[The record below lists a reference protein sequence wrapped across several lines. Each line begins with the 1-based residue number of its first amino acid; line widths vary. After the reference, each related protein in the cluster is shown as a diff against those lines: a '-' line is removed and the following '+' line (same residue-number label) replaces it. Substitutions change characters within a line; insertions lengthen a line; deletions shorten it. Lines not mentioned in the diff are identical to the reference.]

1 MIKLPEARGLSSAE
15 QFALDLLV
23 DLSRLVPASPLL
35 EVTRL
40 EVSNGQNSRD
50 LRGWEAAGWG
60 IEVADGVV
68 RVPRAILRA
77 AVDVAG
83 AAVEQRAT
91 DRDRY
96 RRVPSSANPLVR
108 EGLERSP
115 VIQEAGLA
123 LQVAARKAA
132 GRREIGRAHV

>member
-60 IEVADGVV
+60 IEVAD
-68 RVPRAILRA
+68 
-77 AVDVAG
+77 AG
-83 AAVEQRAT
+83 AGSHSSDSDQRSIDCGT
-91 DRDRY
+91 ICHQSLDGCHGGCG
-96 RRVPSSANPLVR
+96 V
-108 EGLERSP
+108 
-115 VIQEAGLA
+115 
-123 LQVAARKAA
+123 
-132 GRREIGRAHV
+132 